1 MSVRQVARLATVG
14 ALLGGLVLLGGSPAL
29 ADDDS
34 VRVGSAGSFR
44 AGGSAEGVNVEVR
57 KRSDGCVML
66 RTALSLR
73 LDGLRADQVRIQV
86 DYGGRWFPV
95 PASGGGGTVSTS
107 QVAPAKPSLC
117 KGKRI
122 TMRYRVAFVAG
133 APGGRLTVIGEAT
146 SAAGRTLGRG
156 SDSARVDGA
165 RVTASPTP
173 SKKPSPSPTPVA
185 TEAAA
190 EPDSTPAVLAAPTGP
205 STTNNA
211 KESSGM
217 SSIMYIGLGL
227 VALGALLIGLLVR
240 RSRQDKSAAGEPAV
254 PSPGFPGGTTYRA
267 GAGVPAAP
275 ARPGQVYGQ
284 PPASGAVYGVPS
296 PRPVGGG
303 VYGSRPAVEPDETRP
318 VPGQRGGHGQE
329 QVPSMP
335 ATGGEHTVLMPR
347 LPD

>member
-1 MSVRQVARLATVG
+1 MAVRQVARLATVG

-66 RTALSLR
+66 RTALGLR

-86 DYGGRWFPV
+86 NYGGRWFPV
-95 PASGGGGTVSTS
+95 PADGGGTVSTS

-146 SAAGRTLGRG
+146 NAAGRTLGRG

-173 SKKPSPSPTPVA
+173 SKKPSPSPTPVD

-190 EPDSTPAVLAAPTGP
+190 EPDSTSAALAAPTGP
-205 STTNNA
+205 STTNKA
-211 KESSGM
+211 EESSGM
-217 SSIMYIGLGL
+217 SPIMFIGLGL

-240 RSRQDKSAAGEPAV
+240 RSRQDKSPGGEPVA
-254 PSPGFPGGTTYRA
+254 PSVGSPGGTTYRA
-267 GAGVPAAP
+267 GTPAPAAP

-284 PPASGAVYGVPS
+284 PSATGAVYGVPS
-296 PRPVGGG
+296 PRPASGG
-303 VYGSRPAVEPDETRP
+303 VYGTRPAAEPDETRP
-318 VPGQRGGHGQE
+318 VPGQRGGYGQE
-329 QVPSMP
+329 HVPPSMP